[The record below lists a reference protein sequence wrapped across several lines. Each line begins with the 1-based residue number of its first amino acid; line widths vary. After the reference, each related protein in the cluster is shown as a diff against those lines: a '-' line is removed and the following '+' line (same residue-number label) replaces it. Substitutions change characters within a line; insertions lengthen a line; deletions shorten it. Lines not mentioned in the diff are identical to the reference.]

1 MRLVRFNRHVEA
13 PSLARLGVVLRDEQV
28 ADLRAGYASYLGA
41 GGDAQALEVAT
52 VRIPGTLSAL
62 VAANALASKE
72 LRDVV
77 AWLDELSTSDAGA
90 HGLRGEPLFTPLQ
103 ECRLHAPVRLTNL
116 FIAQRNYGAA
126 MPTFTMKPS
135 AAVVGPARDIRL
147 PSGVTEVS
155 CAPGLALVI
164 GRGCRDIEASDAIDF
179 VGGYFVMTNVTI
191 PSKGAS
197 HAFDEGMHETFAP
210 SGPWLTTHDE
220 VPDAM
225 DLSIEM
231 RVNGRSRRRFSTAA
245 MTWTIPRLVASLS
258 RATLQA
264 GDVIWCGAPD
274 ASSDEPPVRLGDEV
288 QSVVEGVGMIRNRVV
303 R

>member
-13 PSLARLGVVLRDEQV
+13 PSLARLGVVLRSELV
-28 ADLRAGYASYLGA
+28 ADLRAGYASYLSA
-41 GGDAQALEVAT
+41 GGDAQALDVAA
-52 VRIPGTLSAL
+52 VRVPGTLSAL
-62 VAANALASKE
+62 IAASALASTE

-77 AWLDELSTSDAGA
+77 AWLEERAQ
-90 HGLRGEPLFTPLQ
+90 GLRGESLFTPLQ

-116 FIAQRNYGAA
+116 FIAQRIYGSAA
-126 MPTFTMKPS
+126 PTVTMKPS

-147 PSGVTEVS
+147 PFGVSEVS

-164 GRGCRDIEASDAIDF
+164 GKGCRDIEASDATDVI
-179 VGGYFVMTNVTI
+179 GGYFVMTNVTI

-197 HAFDEGMHETFAP
+197 QAFDEGMYETFAP
-210 SGPWLTTHDE
+210 SGPWLATRDE
-220 VPDAM
+220 VPDATN
-225 DLSIEM
+225 LSIEM
-231 RVNGRSRRRFSTAA
+231 RVNGESRRRFSTAA
-245 MTWTIPRLVASLS
+245 MTWAIPRLVASLS

-274 ASSDEPPVRLGDEV
+274 AGPDDPAVRPGDEV
-288 QSVVEGVGMIRNRVV
+288 QSVVEGVGTIRNRVV